1 MMNEK
6 LNKEMLE
13 VLQAINK
20 FWQEGPNTPLHPG
33 AQLFETEVT
42 IQELVGFVVSHTSW
56 QAELE
61 ARGATK

>member
-42 IQELVGFVVSHTSW
+42 IQELVGFVVSLLTYVS
-56 QAELE
+56 
-61 ARGATK
+61 